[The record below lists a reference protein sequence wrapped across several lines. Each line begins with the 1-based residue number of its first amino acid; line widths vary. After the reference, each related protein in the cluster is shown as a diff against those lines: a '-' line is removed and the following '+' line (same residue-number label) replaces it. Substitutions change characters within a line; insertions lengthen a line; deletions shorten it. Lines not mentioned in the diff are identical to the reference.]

1 MAVFSLRIDKE
12 RKKYYNKSTYV
23 WLFRSEY
30 FEEFRGNAEVLNKTE
45 KRKEL

>member
-23 WLFRSEY
+23 WLFRSECIEISEEKKI
-30 FEEFRGNAEVLNKTE
+30 FE
-45 KRKEL
+45 